1 MNHESRLFAS
11 LVHDVRYA
19 ARLLARQPRFT
30 LLAAATMAL
39 GIGATATLSTVAYGV
54 LVKPLPWASGDRIVL
69 LKETRGGNAP
79 RFGSFTNTTYFA
91 WQDHASTIEG
101 LAAWSQ
107 ATVTLSGAGDPDR
120 IRITQA
126 SASLFRVLG
135 ARPLIGSLFEE
146 RNEIDKPSVVILSE
160 SLWRQR
166 FGSDT
171 GVLGRT
177 VRLDGEPHTILGV
190 IPDDQEFP
198 DGRSRAWVPFHVHP
212 VDGNYLSLFSAAA
225 KLRPGATA
233 AQAAAEGTS
242 RGRFVANTGMTTT
255 AIFGSNGPVS
265 VSAVPLKDAVTADVR
280 QPLIVLLAA
289 VVLLF
294 VTATANVAWL
304 HVARAA
310 ARRRELA
317 IRAALGAGAARVIR
331 QLLAESVL
339 LALAGGSAGLLL
351 AWLLLGLLPSMLP
364 ADFPRVGDVKLDLT
378 VVVFAM
384 IVSVGTGI
392 VFGLLPAMHLRRLN
406 LVTPLN
412 EDGAAPIGT
421 GRATRVGRVRTAIMA
436 GQVAIACVLLVGAS
450 LLGRSFLSLL
460 NADRGFNPSG
470 ILTARLSLPGSIYSV
485 ERRYAIVRGIL
496 DRLAQTGATNVAFTS
511 ESPVSAGGSTSA
523 FTLRTANGVRDVQ
536 ASPRLVSPGAF
547 GALGIRILEGRDFN
561 AQDSETAPA
570 VAIVNHEFARRY
582 LPAAAIGARLPMG
595 VGYQDATTEATIVGV
610 VDDVRYPATPTLS
623 LPEMYYSYRQFNGRL
638 AVPVVTFLL
647 RTPADPRALTADLR
661 TAIREADDTLVPEA
675 IATMEDRVL
684 SGLARPRLYMILLA
698 GFAGFALIV
707 AAVGLFAVLSQTVTQ
722 RRREIAVRTAL
733 GAQPSDILRLV
744 ARQGLAI
751 ATAGLMVGVAAAA
764 VLARSMASF
773 LYGVTPHDGL
783 TYVAVPLLLLTV
795 AAIACVGPV
804 LRAMKVDP
812 VKLLRSS

>member
-1 MNHESRLFAS
+1 MRRVSGRS
-11 LVHDVRYA
+11 PT
-19 ARLLARQPRFT
+19 PRT
-30 LLAAATMAL
+30 
-39 GIGATATLSTVAYGV
+39 S
-54 LVKPLPWASGDRIVL
+54 P
-69 LKETRGGNAP
+69 
-79 RFGSFTNTTYFA
+79 

-146 RNEIDKPSVVILSE
+146 KNEIDKPSVVILSE

-198 DGRSRAWVPFHVHP
+198 DGRSRAWVPFRVHP
-212 VDGNYLSLFSAAA
+212 VEGNYLSLFSAAA

-304 HVARAA
+304 HVARAS

-378 VVVFAM
+378 VVVFAA

-392 VFGLLPAMHLRRLN
+392 VFGLLPAIHLRRLN

-436 GQVAIACVLLVGAS
+436 GQVAVACVLLVGAS

-496 DRLAQTGATNVAFTS
+496 DRLAQTGATTWH
-511 ESPVSAGGSTSA
+511 
-523 FTLRTANGVRDVQ
+523 
-536 ASPRLVSPGAF
+536 SPRSC
-547 GALGIRILEGRDFN
+547 
-561 AQDSETAPA
+561 Q
-570 VAIVNHEFARRY
+570 
-582 LPAAAIGARLPMG
+582 
-595 VGYQDATTEATIVGV
+595 
-610 VDDVRYPATPTLS
+610 
-623 LPEMYYSYRQFNGRL
+623 
-638 AVPVVTFLL
+638 
-647 RTPADPRALTADLR
+647 
-661 TAIREADDTLVPEA
+661 
-675 IATMEDRVL
+675 
-684 SGLARPRLYMILLA
+684 
-698 GFAGFALIV
+698 
-707 AAVGLFAVLSQTVTQ
+707 
-722 RRREIAVRTAL
+722 
-733 GAQPSDILRLV
+733 
-744 ARQGLAI
+744 
-751 ATAGLMVGVAAAA
+751 
-764 VLARSMASF
+764 
-773 LYGVTPHDGL
+773 
-783 TYVAVPLLLLTV
+783 
-795 AAIACVGPV
+795 
-804 LRAMKVDP
+804 
-812 VKLLRSS
+812 